1 VICSDCKRRLNKP
14 TLTIGDAN
22 FGPVCAGRYLVRKK
36 RQAKAER
43 RGTTKV
49 PARDP
54 HTRDWI
60 NEAAMA
66 A

>member
-1 VICSDCKRRLNKP
+1 MICSDCKRRLNKP

-43 RGTTKV
+43 RVATRGH
-49 PARDP
+49 ARDP
-54 HTRDWI
+54 HTLDWI
-60 NEAAMA
+60 NEVMA
-66 A
+66 

>member
-1 VICSDCKRRLNKP
+1 MICSDCKRRLNKP

-36 RQAKAER
+36 RDGKAEVR
-43 RGTTKV
+43 RGTTRGHV
-49 PARDP
+49 RDL

-60 NEAAMA
+60 NEVMA
-66 A
+66 